1 MLDDEYLELERAQAP
16 FQAAL
21 RILGTLEPDRLNEE
35 VLAALAG
42 AAGAQEAALWVVG
55 NGGGLSLRAWRG
67 LVDGGAFAARLE
79 PGAALPAEPPP
90 RTRPGG
96 DGARAGEV
104 IYLPLI
110 ADGEQVGLALLER
123 PALGEFAAEAR
134 GAAAGLAGFAGVALR
149 NARRFQAARRE
160 SLRDPETGAYQLA
173 YFLDYAG
180 KELYKAR
187 RYGRCFSLAVLSVD
201 DLATLRS
208 AAGDEPLRAAL
219 RAVVTAASRAARD
232 ADALARA
239 TDGEYYLLLPETDW
253 FGALVFARRASEEI
267 RLEEAVRA
275 LDARGPLRL
284 TIGAATFPRDG
295 DSLEEL
301 LHECRARQ
309 ADARVSLL
317 RRLDL
322 ELEPASFWDLAD
334 RLLDGAPLPP
344 GASSARLSAA
354 PGLFA
359 DVQRE
364 VAREIGRDPRQRG
377 LLYVGVSGSA
387 SEAPVAAALPLL
399 SAAARAGD
407 AGARVFVLGRR
418 GSSPAGEPA
427 AHPLLTPVFVDGDK
441 RLEDHRFLLLLRHD
455 AAYAL
460 LQGRGGRTFH
470 SSDAPLVDALVSRL
484 QTQYDLDPI

>member
-1 MLDDEYLELERAQAP
+1 MRHDEDPDLERARAP
-16 FQAAL
+16 FEAAL
-21 RILGTLEPDRLNEE
+21 RILGTLEPERLHEE

-55 NGGGLSLRAWRG
+55 DEGALALRAWRG
-67 LVDGGAFAARLE
+67 LVDGGALAARLE
-79 PGAALPAEPPP
+79 PGAALAAEPP
-90 RTRPGG
+90 RRARPEEGG
-96 DGARAGEV
+96 APAGAV
-104 IYLPLI
+104 ICLPLT

-123 PALGEFAAEAR
+123 PALGEFTAAGRE
-134 GAAAGLAGFAGVALR
+134 AAAGLAKFAAVALR

-180 KELYKAR
+180 KELDRAR

-201 DLATLRS
+201 DLEALRA
-208 AAGDEPLRAAL
+208 AAGCEPLRAAT
-219 RAVVTAASRAARD
+219 RALVTAVSRAARD

-239 TDGEYYLLLPETDW
+239 SDGEYYLLLPETDW
-253 FGALVFARRASEEI
+253 IGALVFARRAGEEI
-267 RLEEAVRA
+267 RREEAVRA
-275 LDARGPLRL
+275 LDARGHLRL
-284 TIGAATFPRDG
+284 AIGAATFPRDG
-295 DSLEEL
+295 EGIEDL
-301 LHECRARQ
+301 LRECRARQ
-309 ADARVSLL
+309 TEARASLL

-334 RLLDGAPLPP
+334 TLLGGAPLPP
-344 GASSARLSAA
+344 EAASARLTAA
-354 PGLFA
+354 PNLFA

-364 VAREIGRDPRQRG
+364 VAREIGRDPRQRTA
-377 LLYVGVSGSA
+377 LYVGVSGGA
-387 SEAPVAAALPLL
+387 SEAPVAAALPPL

-418 GSSPAGEPA
+418 GASPGREPA

-441 RLEDHRFLLLLRHD
+441 RLEDHRFLLLLRED

-460 LQGRGGRTFH
+460 LQGPGGRAFH
-470 SSDAPLVDALVSRL
+470 SSDTLLVDFLVSRL